1 MVGIK
6 GWEMPNSCQECCF
19 KGYVIEDHRGNGFYY
34 CHPSGKTLDGRELKP
49 DFCPLV
55 EVPDWHDVNYLLPL
69 FGKEVLIYDDDTGV
83 HLGFLSQYGNWETDE
98 CTLDAVTHWQQIVL
112 PEK

>member
-1 MVGIK
+1 MANGRAK
-6 GWEMPNSCQECCF
+6 F
-19 KGYVIEDHRGNGFYY
+19 LGFY
-34 CHPSGKTLDGRELKP
+34 KELNNPRP

-69 FGKEVLIYDDDTGV
+69 FGKEVLLYDADTGV
-83 HLGFLSQYGNWETDE
+83 HLGFLSQYGDWETDY
-98 CTLDAVTHWQQIVL
+98 CTLDNVTHWQQITT

>member
-6 GWEMPNSCQECCF
+6 GWEMPNSCQECCL

-69 FGKEVLIYDDDTGV
+69 FGKEVLICDADTNVHIGWLSRDGV
-83 HLGFLSQYGNWETDE
+83 WETDE
-98 CTLDAVTHWQQIVL
+98 YILDNVTHWQDITT